1 MKHRA
6 FAAFAALLLLGL
18 MTGSALGAAT
28 LDQSNTGTAFGYFP
42 GLTLAQ
48 SVTVGLAGKLAQV
61 DLYLAD
67 SDAGYP
73 PNDHV
78 EATPSTIVTTAG
90 WYSFALSPTI
100 SLLAGG
106 HFSIVTALSP
116 SQSAYYNWDAYPG
129 GKVWALSGSTWA
141 PGADAHLNFRSWMI
155 TPTPTPTSVPT
166 AASTPTPTPVPTA
179 ASTPTP
185 TPVPTAKPKSTPPP
199 VPTAKPKSTPP
210 PVPTAALAPTALLTP
225 TIPPGSASPTT
236 PVSSTGSAPAS
247 EAPSGPGETMAP
259 SAAASPGPGSGT
271 GSTSGPDWA
280 LPIALGAVALLAVAF
295 AGGLILGRRKER
307 GLAEQSDIK
316 VTPDFLLPREDAAAK
331 SGEPTS
337 EEPPDD
343 GGFSGAE

>member
-179 ASTPTP
+179 
-185 TPVPTAKPKSTPPP
+185 
-199 VPTAKPKSTPP
+199 KPKSTPP

>member
-179 ASTPTP
+179 
-185 TPVPTAKPKSTPPP
+185 KPKSP
-199 VPTAKPKSTPP
+199 PP